1 MSHVS
6 TYGQVP
12 LLPAYSPDGLAEM
25 SLVALSLGIEVAFV
39 AAHHIAKGIHRDDS
53 GGAGLRDPQPAKMN
67 GATHSMKRGAG
78 EPFRFAQQREVKPLA
93 RATPQS

>member
-39 AAHHIAKGIHRDDS
+39 AAHHIVRVSIVMIAAVPVFTLLDRRK
-53 GGAGLRDPQPAKMN
+53 
-67 GATHSMKRGAG
+67 
-78 EPFRFAQQREVKPLA
+78 
-93 RATPQS
+93 